1 LAFDRVDGVMGGGD
15 EAVEGLFRLLNAL
28 LGKRSHFGGNIEM
41 IGGGHSHLLLWML
54 LRGMDCDARE
64 VMRRAEELTCQ
75 APIGSIQTE
84 RGT

>member
-1 LAFDRVDGVMGGGD
+1 
-15 EAVEGLFRLLNAL
+15 
-28 LGKRSHFGGNIEM
+28 M